1 LKTIQE
7 HADSFLQKVNRA
19 GETLRTFSQSIESRQ
34 EQIKESLLALK
45 QNVGSNV
52 QGSPVP
58 DENKSQI
65 RRAVEEDLR
74 HFETRISA
82 WIELID
88 RHLDGKE
95 FINQFEKSILL
106 MVFGQVNAGKSTLG
120 NFVAGTLYNGSKIR
134 YGTGTPDFF
143 VYDWAQ
149 AEHARQPKMIAD
161 GEFKV
166 GTTEETRTIQ
176 YYTLND
182 GLTWVDTPGIHSLTN
197 ENEELAKKYVEY
209 ADLVLF
215 VTSSSAPG
223 TDSDVKE
230 LKRLVFKE
238 KPLLVLI
245 TKSDKNIKDQVG
257 DNLVQLCIPKS
268 DRDRSDQEKY
278 VESEIV
284 KFGIDRYMK
293 DRNIVSFSG
302 KLVGKAIETNDIHVF
317 QQSNAH
323 LLYEQISQVINDNTV
338 ELKKQRPRK
347 AVNSAIR
354 EILEG
359 FTEGEETLDGLYKLL
374 ESFQTLRTQLQK
386 SKEDL
391 LSIDT
396 RVFERLKAEISLSV
410 EKKVIEMSYLFDAGQ
425 TVNELELTRTIENEI
440 ITAFNQILNEQVK
453 KMFKDIEGQQLK
465 SMQLN
470 LKADFQ
476 SKYETIEYI
485 RYEVVDRSRNPSGI
499 IEHVQ
504 SWFGKKFT
512 ESVMRHYK
520 ETKQIKTGNNAA
532 QVAEQ
537 MIEQVNRQFQP
548 VVQDTIDHVTQQYF
562 SPMET
567 TLDRIIA
574 ELQQLQS
581 KLNQLKM

>member
-1 LKTIQE
+1 MKTIQE